1 MTKKRKREEEGFI
14 QRKRVNARVLL
25 PDSSEVRDGLEPTIV
40 SKNFLD
46 V

>member
-1 MTKKRKREEEGFI
+1 MTRKRKREEEPF
-14 QRKRVNARVLL
+14 RKRKRLNATLLL